1 MSPIKNSNCQSTT
14 SASSPATSLID
25 FFSSNKQS
33 LLSQRSSM
41 IQQQMQAS
49 KSSDF
54 AVSSNVQPLNK
65 TILLQAQNGI
75 TACPSL
81 IFDSPKSGEITS
93 PNLIN
98 TPGYPRLSQCKL
110 PIDILFDQIDTS
122 LYLNKIGT
130 YKYFRFKNVLT
141 LGDLC
146 SLSINSINSFPFRI
160 PKLENYF
167 SMIKNFEEKCAE
179 KIKRFDSGQIHSAP
193 NIPDKQSLASM
204 GSVEEE
210 MEKLESSSSC
220 NLDTSIENEGAV
232 IESITIGCSKCKLNK
247 ICYLHQ
253 NN

>member
-1 MSPIKNSNCQSTT
+1 
-14 SASSPATSLID
+14 
-25 FFSSNKQS
+25 
-33 LLSQRSSM
+33 M

-49 KSSDF
+49 KSSDLTL
-54 AVSSNVQPLNK
+54 SSNVQPLNK
-65 TILLQAQNGI
+65 PILLQAQNGI
-75 TACPSL
+75 TPCPSL

-93 PNLIN
+93 PNLVN
-98 TPGYPRLSQCKL
+98 TTGYPRLSQCKL

-146 SLSINSINSFPFRI
+146 SLSINSINSYPFRI
-160 PKLENYF
+160 PKLENYYC
-167 SMIKNFEEKCAE
+167 MIKNFEEKCAE
-179 KIKRFDSGQIHSAP
+179 KIKRFETGQIQIHSAT
-193 NIPDKQSLASM
+193 NIPEKQSLVSM

-232 IESITIGCSKCKLNK
+232 IESITIGCSKSKFKNLQQVVHRNDLF
-247 ICYLHQ
+247 YLRFIPR
-253 NN
+253 NFFNSKNSF